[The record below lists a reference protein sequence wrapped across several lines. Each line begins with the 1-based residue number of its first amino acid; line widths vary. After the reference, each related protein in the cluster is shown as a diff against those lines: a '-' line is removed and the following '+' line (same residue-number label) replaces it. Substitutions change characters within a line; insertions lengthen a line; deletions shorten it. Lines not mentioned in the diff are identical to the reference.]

1 MNRRVNPYV
10 AGAPLRGGIGFFG
23 RRDTLE
29 WVSRELHNPAT
40 NALVLF
46 GQRRIGKTSL
56 LLQLQRELPSGG
68 FLPVYFDLQ
77 DQTRR
82 ALGAVLADLADTLA
96 ESVGMEGPS
105 RKDFDDQGHF
115 FEREFLPQ
123 AYEALGDS
131 RRLVFLFDEFD
142 VMDQVAEAELP
153 DTAAAKALRP
163 FLRRLMRADPRPAFV
178 FVVGRRAEDL
188 SVDFMATFKSSL
200 VHEMWVLLPEHAESL
215 VRQAEVNGSLKFTK
229 AAVTRI
235 LSLTSDHPYL
245 TQLLCQR
252 IWERAYAANPETPP
266 VIDTQEVETATSDA
280 LESGEQAL
288 VWLWNGLS
296 PAEKIYAAALAEVA
310 EEGQTIPEDRIIQV
324 LTAHAARLRTREVEL
339 APRDLVKRRVLEM
352 AGEREYRFAV
362 EMFRR
367 WVRLNKP
374 VRDVKDEL
382 DRIEPVADRLYE
394 IGRDYFNRRQ
404 WDNAVRFFQD
414 ALTAYPRHFRARL
427 YLGET
432 LVEQGHVD
440 EAVSELQQAY
450 ELDRDEARLPLAR
463 ALVAQAEMQDKAGD
477 EESAL
482 ATSEKALEVSPNEQT
497 AQILLAE
504 IWTRRSKAAL
514 EAHRFEDAFHAYQKA
529 RKIAN
534 FADDLLQVVG
544 GLNEEEQMQAY
555 DLILRTAPNHTE
567 TQQRRQAIWLQRG
580 EAALESR
587 DLEAALTAFQEIGD
601 GEKIAHVKALQERQ
615 GLATLVGEAEA
626 HERAERWMEAA
637 SAYEQL
643 IAQAPDEESRQAWQA
658 ALERCRVD
666 EELASIFLT
675 GVGALAQRDWKE
687 AQHAFAE
694 VIRHRP
700 DYRKN
705 GRLAAS
711 LLEQAVIERKGTLS
725 KRQPLIIA
733 ALAVII
739 IAGLTIVAIQARV
752 ALRNTEVTLAKAYFD
767 IGAIYREQGDF
778 SAALSQFNQ
787 AIELE
792 SDNPEYYFLRAW
804 TYRAAYIDQVDVE
817 IPSGFQNALEAA
829 IADFDQAIQ
838 LSPEQA
844 YYFVERAITY
854 RVKGDFDAALV
865 DHKRALDLNSD
876 DPGFLYFERGGT
888 YRDMGELEEAI
899 IDFDH
904 AIQLRSDDPYWFF
917 LRAVTHQE
925 MGDPEAALAGLA
937 EGIKLNPENPYTY
950 YFGAAFCRDYVNQPD
965 QAVRNFEKF
974 LELADRG
981 NCPECDEAEQYVD
994 QQKAMWL
1001 SISNGSFETESDW
1014 SDYDPDNVQTHQY
1027 STSQV
1032 HSGNRSLRIVTTGT
1046 VDHWVANSNISGW
1059 QAGGTYWLSLFVK
1072 TTSSGGLCVNFYP
1085 GYEPEV
1091 NIGCVTATSDWQVI
1105 RGTVTLPD
1113 DATEFAVFLRT
1124 EEGTVYVDNVEAGP
1138 LSGN

>member
-1 MNRRVNPYV
+1 MNRAVNPYV
-10 AGAPLRGGIGFFG
+10 AGAPLRGEVGFFG
-23 RRDTLE
+23 RRDTIE
-29 WVSRELHNPAT
+29 WVIRELSNPAT

-56 LLQLQRELPSGG
+56 LLQLQRELPADG

-82 ALGAVLADLADTLA
+82 GLSIVLADLADTLA
-96 ESVGMEGPS
+96 ERVGMAAPA

-163 FLRRLMRADPRPAFV
+163 FLRRLMTADSRPAFV
-178 FVVGRRAEDL
+178 FVMGRRAEDL
-188 SVDFMATFKSSL
+188 SVDFMAMFKSSL
-200 VHEMWVLLPEHAESL
+200 VHEMWVLLPEHAEAL
-215 VRQAEVNGSLKFTK
+215 VRQAEVNGSLKFTE

-482 ATSEKALEVSPNEQT
+482 AASEKALEVSPNEQT

-601 GEKIAHVKALQERQ
+601 GEKIARVKALQERQ

-675 GVGALAQRDWKE
+675 GVGALAQQDWKE
-687 AQHAFAE
+687 AQHSFAE

-705 GRLAAS
+705 GQLAAS
-711 LLEQAVIERKGTLS
+711 LLEQAVTRRRMALS
-725 KRQPLIIA
+725 NRWPL
-733 ALAVII
+733 L
-739 IAGLTIVAIQARV
+739 IAGLAIIIIFGLTIIAIQARV
-752 ALRNTEVTLAKAYFD
+752 ALRNSEVALAEAYFETGD
-767 IGAIYREQGDF
+767 VLRIQGDF
-778 SAALSQFNQ
+778 SAAVDKFNL
-787 AIELE
+787 AIKL
-792 SDNPEYYFLRAW
+792 NPDDPDYYFMRAW
-804 TYRAAYIDQVDVE
+804 TYREAFTQVGIE
-817 IPSGFQNALEAA
+817 IPSGFQSALVAAISDFDRAIELKPNEVWWFLERAWTYRELGDMEAA
-829 IADFDQAIQ
+829 IADHNRAIQ
-838 LSPEQA
+838 LNPEDP
-844 YYFVERAITY
+844 YPYHHRAVTY
-854 RVKGDFDAALV
+854 RVMGDPEAALA
-865 DHKRALDLNSD
+865 DHNHAIESNPNEPSFYNERALTYREMGDLEAARADHNRAIELAPD
-876 DPGFLYFERGGT
+876 EPWYYFERGAT
-888 YRDMGELEEAI
+888 YRDMGELEDAI
-899 IDFDH
+899 ADFNQ
-904 AIQLRSDDPYWFF
+904 AIQLKSDDPYWFF
-917 LRAVTHQE
+917 LRAMTYRDI
-925 MGDPEAALAGLA
+925 GNLEAALADHNRAIELEPNSSGYYHERGFTYALSGNLEA
-937 EGIKLNPENPYTY
+937 AIADYNQAIELNPEAPFPYWDRA
-950 YFGAAFCRDYVNQPD
+950 GAYRELDRVDDAISDYE
-965 QAVRNFEKF
+965 RF
-974 LELADRG
+974 LELLAPGD
-981 NCPECDEAEQYVD
+981 CPECREEAERYINEQ
-994 QQKAMWL
+994 
-1001 SISNGSFETESDW
+1001 
-1014 SDYDPDNVQTHQY
+1014 
-1027 STSQV
+1027 
-1032 HSGNRSLRIVTTGT
+1032 
-1046 VDHWVANSNISGW
+1046 
-1059 QAGGTYWLSLFVK
+1059 
-1072 TTSSGGLCVNFYP
+1072 
-1085 GYEPEV
+1085 
-1091 NIGCVTATSDWQVI
+1091 
-1105 RGTVTLPD
+1105 
-1113 DATEFAVFLRT
+1113 RT
-1124 EEGTVYVDNVEAGP
+1124 P
-1138 LSGN
+1138 